1 MTNKKI
7 KFKNYEGQS
16 YELHIRKP
24 RKENEAEGLCY
35 PPKDGGCAKIL
46 VNPHQEDD
54 DFNEVL
60 LHEISHAFWW
70 GVSEEKIEHFAK
82 ITSKILKKFGR

>member
-1 MTNKKI
+1 MIRKKI

-70 GVSEEKIEHFAK
+70 GVSEEKIEYFAK
-82 ITSKILKKFGR
+82 IASKILKKFGR